1 MSGIIYTPPT
11 AAAVIPDLDQVM
23 NVGNSTT
30 VAYLGNGIVLGKR
43 TVTGPATY
51 NVTDTDFLILCD
63 IGAGNVNINVDG
75 AYQNIYAI
83 KLVNWQQG
91 NLARVNIIGGGT
103 IDGVPSYPLT
113 RAHGSVII
121 ASKQNG
127 LDFAVIASNDGLGS
141 VNSGV
146 YVNAT
151 FTGNTITMPHTLN
164 TLPTGVTIEPG
175 NSLTGQI
182 LLSGYFINRT
192 TTDII
197 ITIGTTIVIPSGI
210 QIFWT
215 VSRN

>member
-23 NVGNSTT
+23 NVGNFTT
-30 VAYLGNGIVLGKR
+30 VAYIGNGIVLGTR

-83 KLVNWQQG
+83 KLVNWQLG
-91 NLARVNIIGGGT
+91 NIARVNIIGGGT
-103 IDGVPSYPLT
+103 IDGALSYPLT

-127 LDFAVIASNDGLGS
+127 LDFAVIANNDGLGS

-146 YVNAT
+146 YVDAA

-182 LLSGYFINRT
+182 LLSGYFINKT

-197 ITIGTTIVIPSGI
+197 ITLGTTIVIPSGI